1 VHTCSKSA
9 YIVTFSSIH
18 TGTLTLNFFVFWT
31 APSAP
36 DAQQG
41 EAVGTIGAGSQGV
54 GRSDSDVGGAARAR
68 TEVDAEIWRYV

>member
-1 VHTCSKSA
+1 
-9 YIVTFSSIH
+9 
-18 TGTLTLNFFVFWT
+18 LNFFVFWT